1 MTTEINRRTFIG
13 TAAAAATAFTI
24 VPRAVLG
31 QGHVPPSDKIT
42 LAHVGFGTEAIRE
55 VASLLENPYVQL
67 TAVCDVEKNGRNYLE
82 WFPGGIR
89 DGIRLM
95 LEEPK
100 WHEGMDWVPG
110 GREIGKEIIEAYYA
124 KKRAADKFTG
134 VNTYVDFREMLE
146 KEKDLDGVKVMTP
159 DHLHGIVAVAAMNKG
174 KHVMVAKPLS
184 NRLAEARLV
193 IETAKRTKLV
203 THFMPANISLGFQNA
218 MKWVQQGA
226 IGQLREIHNW
236 SSRPVWPQY
245 LTLPTDRPPIP
256 EGFDWKLWQG
266 PVPDRPYHPWFT
278 HTTFRGWYD
287 FGGGAINDM
296 GIYSNWT
303 IFQDLAL
310 DAPYFV
316 ETNISN
322 ACHVLDNQTV
332 GKINNDYS
340 FPLAGTA
347 RMRFHAKGD
356 RPAIDIYWYDGGM
369 RPTTPDELLAED
381 RELPSEGMLLVGDKG
396 KIMAGFE
403 CDNPRIIPESK
414 FTEFRKSR
422 NISAPPAP
430 AQGGMPPMPKQ
441 GAMPPM
447 NMAGGKMPLM
457 LYRPEMRGSG
467 PARSNDS
474 RPWVDAVRNGSTT
487 YGDFQLAGPISE
499 AFNLVAISYRMGGQR
514 LLWDSAAGKI
524 TNNDEANK
532 LLGRE
537 YRPGWKPEGLIV

>member
-1 MTTEINRRTFIG
+1 MKNEINRREFLG

-67 TAVCDVEKNGRNYLE
+67 TAVCDVDKLGRNYLE
-82 WFPGGIR
+82 WYPGSLR

-95 LEEPK
+95 LEDPN
-100 WHEGMDWVPG
+100 WGNGMDWVPG
-110 GREIGKEIIEAYYA
+110 GRDMGKEIIETYYA
-124 KKRAADKFTG
+124 KKRAADKFSG

-193 IETAKRTKLV
+193 IETARRTKVV
-203 THFMPANISLGFQNA
+203 THFMPANHNLGFRAA
-218 MKWVQQGA
+218 MQWVQQGA
-226 IGQLREIHNW
+226 IGQLQEIHNW
-236 SSRPVWPQY
+236 TSRPVWPQY
-245 LTLPTDRPPIP
+245 LKMPTDRPPIP
-256 EGFDWKLWQG
+256 EGFDWTLWQG

-303 IFQDLAL
+303 IFKDLAL
-310 DAPYFV
+310 DAPYMV
-316 ETNISN
+316 ETSIAS
-322 ACHVLDNQTV
+322 ACEVVPHHSVAT
-332 GKINNDYS
+332 IRNDYS
-340 FPLAGTA
+340 FPLAGNA
-347 RMRFHAKGD
+347 RMRFRAKAD

-369 RPTTPDELLAED
+369 KPPTPEELLAED
-381 RELPSEGMLLVGDKG
+381 RSLPTEGMLLVGDKG

-403 CDNPRIIPESK
+403 GDSPRVIPESK
-414 FTEFRKSR
+414 FTEFRKSLKI
-422 NISAPPAP
+422 NALPVPNPGDAPPP
-430 AQGGMPPMPKQ
+430 MRMQNGKPPL
-441 GAMPPM
+441 AM
-447 NMAGGKMPLM
+447 
-457 LYRPEMRGSG
+457 YRPEMRGSG

-499 AFNLVAISYRMGGQR
+499 AFNLVAISYRMGGKR
-514 LLWDSAAGKI
+514 LIWDAAAGKI
-524 TNNDEANK
+524 TNNEAANQH
-532 LLGRE
+532 LGRE
-537 YRPGWKPEGLIV
+537 YREGWKPEGLIG

>member
-1 MTTEINRRTFIG
+1 MKSEIDRRTFLE

-67 TAVCDVEKNGRNYLE
+67 TAVCDVEKDGRHYLE

-95 LEEPK
+95 LEEPN
-100 WHEGMDWVPG
+100 WHEGKDWVPG
-110 GREIGKEIIEAYYA
+110 GRDIGKEIIETYYA
-124 KKRAADKFTG
+124 KKRAADKFSG

-184 NRLAEARLV
+184 NRLAEARLT
-193 IETAKRTKLV
+193 IETARRTKVV

-218 MKWVQQGA
+218 MKWVDQGA

-236 SSRPVWPQY
+236 TSRPVWPQY

-256 EGFDWKLWQG
+256 EGFDWKLWLG

-278 HTTFRGWYD
+278 HTSFRGWYD

-303 IFQDLAL
+303 VFQDLQL

-316 ETNISN
+316 ETSISN

-332 GKINNDYS
+332 SKIVNDYS
-340 FPLAGTA
+340 YPLAGTA

-356 RPAIDIYWYDGGM
+356 RPAIDIFWYDGGM
-369 RPTTPDELLAED
+369 KPPTPDELLAED
-381 RELPSEGMLLVGDKG
+381 RALASDGMLIVGDKG

-422 NISAPPAP
+422 NISAPPP
-430 AQGGMPPMPKQ
+430 PKPGERPPM
-441 GAMPPM
+441 MPM
-447 NMAGGKMPLM
+447 GGGGKLPLM
-457 LYRPEMRGSG
+457 VYRPEMRGSG

-487 YGDFQLAGPISE
+487 YGDFQMAGPISE

-524 TNNDEANK
+524 TNNEEANK

-537 YRPGWKPEGLIV
+537 YRPGWKPEGLMI

>member
-1 MTTEINRRTFIG
+1 MENEINRREFLG

-67 TAVCDVEKNGRNYLE
+67 TAVCDVDKLGRNYLE
-82 WFPGGIR
+82 WYPGSLR

-95 LEEPK
+95 LEDPN
-100 WHEGMDWVPG
+100 WGNGMDWVPG
-110 GREIGKEIIEAYYA
+110 GRDMGKEIIEAYYA
-124 KKRAADKFTG
+124 KKRAADKFSG

-174 KHVMVAKPLS
+174 KHVLVAKPLS

-193 IETAKRTKLV
+193 IETARRTKVV
-203 THFMPANISLGFQNA
+203 THFMPANHNLGFRAA
-218 MKWVQQGA
+218 MQWVQQGA
-226 IGQLREIHNW
+226 IGQLQEIHNW
-236 SSRPVWPQY
+236 TSRPVWPQY
-245 LTLPTDRPPIP
+245 LKMPTDRPPIP
-256 EGFDWKLWQG
+256 EGFDWTLWQG
-266 PVPDRPYHPWFT
+266 PVPDRLYHPWYT
-278 HTTFRGWYD
+278 HTTFRGWFD

-303 IFQDLAL
+303 IFNDLAL
-310 DAPYFV
+310 DAPYMV
-316 ETNISN
+316 ETSIAS
-322 ACHVLDNQTV
+322 ACEVLPNHSVAT
-332 GKINNDYS
+332 IRNDYS
-340 FPLAGTA
+340 FPLASSA
-347 RMRFHAKGD
+347 RMRFRAKAD
-356 RPAIDIYWYDGGM
+356 RPAIDIFWYDGGM
-369 RPTTPDELLAED
+369 KPPTPGELLAED
-381 RELPSEGMLLVGDKG
+381 RLLATEGMLLVGDKG

-403 CDNPRIIPESK
+403 GDSPRVIPESK
-414 FTEFRKSR
+414 FTEFRKSLKI
-422 NISAPPAP
+422 NAPTLPTPGEAPPP
-430 AQGGMPPMPKQ
+430 IRMQNGKPPL
-441 GAMPPM
+441 AM
-447 NMAGGKMPLM
+447 
-457 LYRPEMRGSG
+457 YRPEMRGSG

-499 AFNLVAISYRMGGQR
+499 ALNLVAISYRMGGKR

-524 TNNDEANK
+524 TNDEVANQY
-532 LLGRE
+532 LGRE
-537 YRPGWKPEGLIV
+537 YREGWKPEGLIG